1 VQGRQL
7 GDADITVIKELIG
20 QGVARGIVIGRAHLL
35 APSELDIRQYH
46 VQRGDV
52 LHEVARLNNAFSL
65 VRAELEQLRDNVA
78 VDAPAEVKAFLDLHR
93 MILDDSLLC
102 DAPRDLVRARLINAE
117 WALTIQLEEVC
128 RQFEA
133 IDDDYFRSR
142 SQDVRQV
149 VERVLRRLAGGRP
162 SPAVLERKLADGERL
177 VLVAH
182 DLGPADVLHFREGAG
197 ASLAGFITELGGPT
211 SHTMILARSLGLPA
225 VVGVVDAR
233 ASIVEGDLL
242 VVDSDTGQVF
252 VQPNE
257 DALAQFRRRILDQGQ
272 ARTELRKLR
281 GKLSR
286 TKDGIPVELLA
297 NIEMPEDV
305 RGALDAGADG
315 VGLFRTEFLFM
326 DRDQLPSEDEQY
338 EAYAK
343 VARAMKGKPV
353 VVRTLDIGADKVLN
367 ATARQ
372 SLGLA
377 GDAEEADVEPNP
389 ALGLRAIRYC
399 LAYPELFLTQL
410 RAILR
415 ASTQGTVRILVPML
429 AHVHEID
436 QALQFVARAKEQ
448 LRERRQKFDARVPVG
463 GMIEVPAAALNLGPF
478 CERLK
483 FLALGT
489 NDLIQYVLAIDRTDS
504 AVAYLY
510 EPLHPAVLQLI
521 HHTIRTGTRAGIPVS
536 VCGEMAGDQAVAE
549 LLLGMGLRRFS
560 MNAAQLLS
568 VKQRIFELDSKVA
581 ARLAAR
587 VARLHDPIEI
597 RAALERSQHLGE
609 RGAAGRAGAANGARA
624 AVRRKRP
631 DAKSRRRA

>member
-1 VQGRQL
+1 MGKQL
-7 GDADITVIKELIG
+7 VG

-46 VQRGDV
+46 VQRADV

-65 VRAELEQLRDNVA
+65 VRAELEQLRANVA
-78 VDAPAEVKAFLDLHR
+78 DDAPAEVRAFLDLHR

-102 DAPRDLVRARLINAE
+102 DAPRDLVRSRLINAE

-128 RQFEA
+128 LQFEA

-162 SPAVLERKLADGERL
+162 APEALGRRLQEGAREGERL

-182 DLGPADVLHFREGAG
+182 DLAPADVLHFREDGG
-197 ASLAGFITELGGPT
+197 RVAGFITELGGPT

-225 VVGVVDAR
+225 IVGVADAR
-233 ASIVEGDLL
+233 DAIEEGDLL
-242 VVDSDTGQVF
+242 VVDSDAGRVI
-252 VQPNE
+252 VQPGE
-257 DALAQFRRRILDQGQ
+257 ELLAEYRTRILVQGQ

-286 TKDGIPVELLA
+286 TKDGIPIELLA
-297 NIEMPEDV
+297 NIEMPDDV
-305 RGALDAGADG
+305 RDALDAGADG

-326 DRDQLPSEDEQY
+326 NRDELPSEDEQY
-338 EAYAK
+338 ESYAK

-353 VVRTLDIGADKVLN
+353 VIRTLDIGADKVLN
-367 ATARQ
+367 APARQ
-372 SLGLA
+372 SLGLSVDG
-377 GDAEEADVEPNP
+377 GDGLAVEPNP

-399 LAYPELFLTQL
+399 LAYPDLFLTQL

-415 ASTQGTVRILVPML
+415 ASSQGTVRILVPML
-429 AHVHEID
+429 AHVGEID
-436 QALQFVARAKEQ
+436 KALQFVARAREQ
-448 LRERRQKFDARVPVG
+448 LKERRQKFDARVAVG

-478 CERLK
+478 VERLK
-483 FLALGT
+483 FLSLGT
-489 NDLIQYVLAIDRTDS
+489 NDLIQYVLAIDRSDS

-521 HHTIRTGTRAGIPVS
+521 QQTIRTGTRAGLPVS
-536 VCGEMAGDQAVAE
+536 VCGEMAGDLGIVE

-560 MNAAQLLS
+560 MNPAQLLGI
-568 VKQRIFELDSKVA
+568 KQRLFELDSKAA
-581 ARLAAR
+581 ARLAGR
-587 VARLHDPIEI
+587 IARLHDPSQI
-597 RAALERSQHLGE
+597 RDAL
-609 RGAAGRAGAANGARA
+609 ARA
-624 AVRRKRP
+624 TLPRRRSAP
-631 DAKSRRRA
+631 PAAPRRRAPAKSPARA

>member
-1 VQGRQL
+1 MSKQ
-7 GDADITVIKELIG
+7 LIG

-35 APSELDIRQYH
+35 APSELEIRQYH
-46 VQRGDV
+46 IQRGDV

-65 VRAELEQLRDNVA
+65 VRAELEQLRANVA
-78 VDAPAEVKAFLDLHR
+78 EDAPPEVKAFLDLHR

-102 DAPRDLVRARLINAE
+102 DAPRDLVRTRLINAE

-133 IDDDYFRSR
+133 IEDEYFRSR
-142 SQDVRQV
+142 SEDVRQV

-162 SPAVLERKLADGERL
+162 SPMALAPKLEEGERL

-182 DLGPADVLHFREGAG
+182 DLAPADILHFRED
-197 ASLAGFITELGGPT
+197 ASETLAGFITELGGPT

-225 VVGVVDAR
+225 IVGVADAR
-233 ASIVEGDLL
+233 SAILEGDLI
-242 VVDSDTGQVF
+242 VVDSDAGRVL
-252 VQPNE
+252 VQPDE
-257 DALAQFRRRILDQGQ
+257 QALADYRRQIVAQSQVRS
-272 ARTELRKLR
+272 ELRKLR
-281 GKLSR
+281 GKLAR
-286 TKDGIPVELLA
+286 TKDGIPIELSA

-305 RGALDAGADG
+305 RDALDAGADG

-326 DRDQLPSEDEQY
+326 NRDQLPTEDEQF
-338 EAYAK
+338 ESYAK

-353 VVRTLDIGADKVLN
+353 VIRTLDIGADKVLN
-367 ATARQ
+367 YTARQ

-377 GDAEEADVEPNP
+377 REGGDGQGLEPNP

-415 ASTQGTVRILVPML
+415 ASTQGTIRILVPML
-429 AHVHEID
+429 AHLHEIE

-448 LRERRQKFDARVPVG
+448 LKERRLKFDARVPVG

-478 CERLK
+478 LARLK
-483 FLALGT
+483 FLSLGT
-489 NDLIQYVLAIDRTDS
+489 NDLIQYALAIDRTDA

-521 HHTIRTGTRAGIPVS
+521 HQTIRSGSRAGLPVS
-536 VCGEMAGDQAVAE
+536 VCGEMAGDPGSVE

-560 MNAAQLLS
+560 MNPAQLLS
-568 VKQRIFELDSKVA
+568 VKQRLFELDSKAA

-587 VARLHDPIEI
+587 IARMHDPLEI
-597 RAALERSQHLGE
+597 RAALERAQRSG
-609 RGAAGRAGAANGARA
+609 RRAAARALQGAGAAARG
-624 AVRRKRP
+624 
-631 DAKSRRRA
+631 AKSRSSAPA